1 MSHSKDQE
9 ERASKD
15 PGRSA
20 QTEDASSVS
29 GEPQAAD
36 PAPQA
41 SPSQADPGAATTAD
55 PVQGEA
61 STESFPLGLE
71 DQLNEALAKVKAWED
86 EYLRARADMENLRKR
101 SAQEVISAGK
111 FAIESFAEALLPVA
125 DSLEMALSLENQTP
139 EGLRS
144 GVELTLKQL
153 QQAFQK
159 GRLSAINPVGE
170 KFDPN
175 RHQAVSMV
183 DGAGLNP
190 PVASNHV
197 VQVMQKGYM
206 VSERVLRPAIV
217 VVAK

>member
-1 MSHSKDQE
+1 MSNDS
-9 ERASKD
+9 
-15 PGRSA
+15 
-20 QTEDASSVS
+20 
-29 GEPQAAD
+29 
-36 PAPQA
+36 QA
-41 SPSQADPGAATTAD
+41 SPAQQGAEAPNQHPRDEAAPEQAVSDDAETPGSAE
-55 PVQGEA
+55 V
-61 STESFPLGLE
+61 PLE
-71 DQLNEALAKVKAWED
+71 QQIEEALAKVAAWEQ
-86 EYLRARADMENLRKR
+86 EYLRARADLENFRKR
-101 SAQEVISAGK
+101 SAQEVMSASK

-125 DSLEMALSLENQTP
+125 DSMEMALSLENQTS

-159 GRLSAINPVGE
+159 GKLVTIDPKGE

-183 DGAGLNP
+183 DGSTQDP

-206 VSERVLRPAIV
+206 VADRVLRPAIV
-217 VVAK
+217 LVAQ

>member
-9 ERASKD
+9 ERASKET
-15 PGRSA
+15 PPSA
-20 QTEDASSVS
+20 QATDATSTPPPS
-29 GEPQAAD
+29 GAEQAKPNPEAD
-36 PAPQA
+36 PADESA
-41 SPSQADPGAATTAD
+41 K
-55 PVQGEA
+55 
-61 STESFPLGLE
+61 ESFPLGLE

-125 DSLEMALSLENQTP
+125 DSLEMALGLENQTP

-183 DGAGLNP
+183 DGTALNP

-217 VVAK
+217 VVAQ